1 MFISEQRKIKERENR
16 RASYSSRVLMRL
28 YLSDKPY
35 GVMIIHLKYLWDCN
49 KDDKY

>member
-1 MFISEQRKIKERENR
+1 
-16 RASYSSRVLMRL
+16 MRL

-35 GVMIIHLKYLWDCN
+35 GVMIIDLNYLWDCN